1 MWKPWQWAVT
11 SNERAVDNARAA
23 TVECSRRRV
32 EAAEVQ
38 IFLDGL
44 AASRPATAVSQHPA

>member
-1 MWKPWQWAVT
+1 VT
-11 SNERAVDNARAA
+11 SNQRAVANARAA

-44 AASRPATAVSQHPA
+44 AATRPATAAAQHPA